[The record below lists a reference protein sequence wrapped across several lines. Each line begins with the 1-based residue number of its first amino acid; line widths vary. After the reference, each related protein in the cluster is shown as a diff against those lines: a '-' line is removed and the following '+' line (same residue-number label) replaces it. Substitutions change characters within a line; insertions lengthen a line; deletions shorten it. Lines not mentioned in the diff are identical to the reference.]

1 MVYKVKN
8 MMCSHCVNRIQTT
21 LKNHHVT
28 ATVDLATKTVV
39 SDDTRVP
46 GLLKA
51 IGYEVE

>member
-21 LKNHHVT
+21 LKNHNVA

-39 SDDTRVP
+39 SDDARVP
-46 GLLKA
+46 GILKT
-51 IGYEVE
+51 IGYEAE